1 MTAFQGY
8 TFLQVTWLPFRDIPF
23 LYTSL
28 SGIYLSYIPAF
39 QGYTFLIYQPF
50 RDIPSLDTSHSGIY
64 IPYIHAF
71 QGIPSL
77 HSSLSEICLP
87 FRDKHFLH
95 SCRSEICLPYLYQPF
110 RNIPSLHSCL
120 CRDIPS
126 LHTCLLGLYIPFI
139 PARALN
145 VLYCITTFPGQ
156 CHLKSA
162 RYHSKMYEQSK
173 PPCKRY

>member
-1 MTAFQGY
+1 MLSIFRNLQKYSVSPPTLKPSHCLGSYIYLPYIPAFQGY
-8 TFLQVTWLPFRDIPF
+8 TFLTYLPFRDIPSLHTCLSGIYIPSSYMTAFRGYTFLIYQPFRDITF

-39 QGYTFLIYQPF
+39 Q
-50 RDIPSLDTSHSGIY
+50 
-64 IPYIHAF
+64 
-71 QGIPSL
+71 
-77 HSSLSEICLP
+77 
-87 FRDKHFLH
+87 
-95 SCRSEICLPYLYQPF
+95 
-110 RNIPSLHSCL
+110 N
-120 CRDIPS
+120 IPS